1 LSSARLAGHFSVDDS
16 ARRIRNYRYAEER
29 MLRALGGWIALTP
42 ELPAKLLFGR
52 HVWDCAQ
59 HADLWGK
66 RLPELRAPAQ
76 QSEPANDRMVKFA
89 DLLESAEGPRDTL
102 ERIAGV
108 YRVLKPHLVTVY
120 ARHLASANP
129 VYEPP
134 TRRILE
140 RCVEEERRHA
150 AAGAIV
156 LARLSRDDAARQR
169 ATVWEQRLLALLAEA
184 GGVTGD
190 VPAPLIDA
198 AVLAESPHA
207 VKQDLVEV
215 PADFD
220 PAVLEPELAAAV
232 DAYRRALERG
242 DAGGATALV
251 EPSARASVMAEH
263 DRLGDQVTASRVVAL
278 ASVGHHR
285 LVKLRLE
292 GARVV
297 GYVQLRWRPST
308 DGWRV
313 AAADLVRVEPL
324 DASPAF

>member
-1 LSSARLAGHFSVDDS
+1 LSSERLAGHFSVDDS

-59 HADLWGK
+59 HADLWGR

-76 QSEPANDRMVKFA
+76 QSEPANDRLVTFA
-89 DLLESAEGPRDTL
+89 DLIESVEGPRETI
-102 ERIAGV
+102 ERVAGV

-120 ARHLASANP
+120 ARHLSSANP
-129 VYEPP
+129 IYEPP

-140 RCVEEERRHA
+140 RCLEEERRHA

-156 LARLSRDDAARQR
+156 LARLTRDEAARER
-169 ATVWEQRLLALLAEA
+169 AKVWEQRLLTLLAEA

-215 PADFD
+215 PPDFD
-220 PAVLEPELAAAV
+220 PTVLEDDLATAV
-232 DAYRRALERG
+232 DAYRRALETR
-242 DAGGATALV
+242 DVEAATALV
-251 EPSARASVMAEH
+251 EPPARARVMAEH
-263 DRLGDQVTASRVVAL
+263 DRLGDQVVGSRVVAL
-278 ASVGHHR
+278 AAIGHQR
-285 LVKLRLE
+285 LVKVRLE
-292 GARVV
+292 GGRVV
-297 GYVQLRWRPST
+297 GYVQLRWTPSKA
-308 DGWRV
+308 GWRI

-324 DASPAF
+324 DVSPAL